1 MTLYTFKGG
10 IHPYDG
16 KDLSRDMPIMELT
29 PGKELVYLLVQH
41 IGAPA
46 RACVS
51 KGEHVLVRQKIAE
64 ADGLVSAPVHSSV
77 SGTVKAI
84 EKRKNAAGDLVD
96 AVIIENDEKYESV
109 PDAPAV
115 TLDDLTPEE
124 IRKRIREAGVVGMGG
139 AGFPTHVKLSPKE
152 PEKIE
157 YVLVN
162 GAECEPYLT
171 SDYRCM
177 LEYPDE
183 IVKGLECILKLFDK
197 AEGVICIE
205 DNKPEAITVMERAVR
220 EHARMRV
227 AVCKT
232 KYPEGAERCMID
244 AVTGRKVNSS
254 MLPADVGCIVDNID
268 TVIAIHDAVLLG
280 RPLIHRIFTISGDA
294 IVDPRNY
301 SVPVGMSYQEIIDRA
316 GGFRSQPEKVISG
329 GPMMG
334 FSLYDLSIPVTK
346 TSGAIVCFKKDVVA
360 RSVETPCI
368 KCGRCVRGCP
378 ARLLPYKL
386 CDYAEHGDMERFE
399 EAYGLECVECGSCSF
414 SCPAKRPLAANIK
427 AMRSIVLASKRK

>member
-29 PGKELVYLLVQH
+29 PGKELVYLLAQH

-96 AVIIENDEKYESV
+96 AIIVENDEKYESV

-205 DNKPEAITVMERAVR
+205 DNKPEAVTVMERAVR

-254 MLPADVGCIVDNID
+254 MLPDDVGCIVDNID

>member
-96 AVIIENDEKYESV
+96 AVVIENDEKYESV

-115 TLDDLTPEE
+115 SLDDLTPEE

-346 TSGAIVCFKKDVVA
+346 TSGAIVYFQKDVVA

-427 AMRSIVLASKRK
+427 AMRNIVLASKRK

>member
-64 ADGLVSAPVHSSV
+64 ANGLVSAPVHSSV

-96 AVIIENDEKYESV
+96 AVVIENDEKYESV

-115 TLDDLTPEE
+115 SLDDLTPEE

-316 GGFRSQPEKVISG
+316 GGFRTQPEKVISG

-346 TSGAIVCFKKDVVA
+346 TSGAIVCFQKDVVA

-427 AMRSIVLASKRK
+427 AMRNIVLASKRK

>member
-29 PGKELVYLLVQH
+29 PGKELVYLLAQH

-115 TLDDLTPEE
+115 SLDDLTPEE

-316 GGFRSQPEKVISG
+316 GGFISQPEKVISG

-386 CDYAEHGDMERFE
+386 CDYAEHGDMEKFE

>member
-29 PGKELVYLLVQH
+29 PGKELVYLLAQH

-96 AVIIENDEKYESV
+96 AIIVENDEKYESV

-115 TLDDLTPEE
+115 SLDDLTPEE

-205 DNKPEAITVMERAVR
+205 DNKPEAVTVMERAVR

-334 FSLYDLSIPVTK
+334 FSLYDLNIPVTK
-346 TSGAIVCFKKDVVA
+346 TSGAIICFQKDVVA

-427 AMRSIVLASKRK
+427 AMRSIVLTSKRK

>member
-96 AVIIENDEKYESV
+96 AVVIENDEKYESV

-115 TLDDLTPEE
+115 SLDDLTPEE

-346 TSGAIVCFKKDVVA
+346 TSGAIVCFQKDVVA

-427 AMRSIVLASKRK
+427 AMRNIVLASKRK

>member
-29 PGKELVYLLVQH
+29 PGKELVYLLAQH

-96 AVIIENDEKYESV
+96 AIIVENDEQYESV

-115 TLDDLTPEE
+115 SLDDLTPEE

-205 DNKPEAITVMERAVR
+205 DNKPEAVTVMERAVR

-334 FSLYDLSIPVTK
+334 FSLYDLNIPVTK
-346 TSGAIVCFKKDVVA
+346 TSGAIICFQKDVVA

>member
-29 PGKELVYLLVQH
+29 PGKELVYLLAQH

-96 AVIIENDEKYESV
+96 AIIVENDEQYESV

-115 TLDDLTPEE
+115 SLDDLTPEE

-205 DNKPEAITVMERAVR
+205 DNKPEAVTVMERAVR

-294 IVDPRNY
+294 IADPRTY

-334 FSLYDLSIPVTK
+334 FSLYDLNIPVTK

>member
-29 PGKELVYLLVQH
+29 PGKELVYLLAQH

-96 AVIIENDEKYESV
+96 AIIVENDEKYESV

-115 TLDDLTPEE
+115 SLDDLTPEE

-139 AGFPTHVKLSPKE
+139 AGFPTYVKLSPKE

-334 FSLYDLSIPVTK
+334 FALYDLSIPVTK
-346 TSGAIVCFKKDVVA
+346 TSGAIVCFQKDVVA

-386 CDYAEHGDMERFE
+386 CDYAEHGDMEKFE

>member
-29 PGKELVYLLVQH
+29 PGKELVYLLAQH

-115 TLDDLTPEE
+115 SLDDLTPEE

>member
-29 PGKELVYLLVQH
+29 PGKELVYLLAQH

-96 AVIIENDEKYESV
+96 AVVIENDEKYESV

-115 TLDDLTPEE
+115 SLDDLTPEE

-346 TSGAIVCFKKDVVA
+346 TSGAIVCFKNDVVA

-427 AMRSIVLASKRK
+427 AMRNIVLASKRK

>member
-84 EKRKNAAGDLVD
+84 EKHKNAAGDLVD
-96 AVIIENDEKYESV
+96 AIIVENDEKYESV

-171 SDYRCM
+171 SDYRRM

-334 FSLYDLSIPVTK
+334 FSLYDLNIPVTK

-386 CDYAEHGDMERFE
+386 CDYAEHGNMERFE